1 MGEDHR
7 KKISKK
13 MIISAFLLS
22 GILMIM
28 TTPIHEGAHWVMSD
42 IDPYIDPIEIHLF
55 DFKSKNDKDNVM
67 FSTLGYVVVRE
78 SYPGAFDVRPFW
90 MDLFQEFVC
99 ILLQIILTVVIVS
112 KIFKKLIERK
122 ILLTKISI

>member
-55 DFKSKNDKDNVM
+55 DFESKNDNDNVM
-67 FSTLGYVVVRE
+67 SSALGYVVVRE
-78 SYPGAFDVRPFW
+78 CYPGAFDERPFW
-90 MDLFQEFVC
+90 MDTLQELVC
-99 ILLQIILTVVIVS
+99 LIIQIIITCFIVIKITSFLSKQNTKYKVS
-112 KIFKKLIERK
+112 KI
-122 ILLTKISI
+122 